1 MAANKQLTVRLG
13 FIGTVAGSFRR
24 SVSGVNSEL
33 GRVGSAISNVQRRQ
47 AALRKEMDKQ
57 KKLGGVDPRLIHR
70 YRQLGATM
78 EQLGTKAEALR
89 RRQRSLADTGAILS
103 GMWQRLV
110 GGATRLA
117 QVGFQALVVGATAAA
132 AAIGAL
138 LTNSSRWSVDLER
151 NARRLGTSTTALQ
164 ELRVAA
170 AGFGIE
176 ADALDDGLA
185 DLAERIAEAVAEPEG
200 SVADTFRRIGINAQ
214 QLRGMR
220 IEDQLGVVGDALRGL
235 GDEEARLFNAR
246 ELAGDEGADAILA
259 LTREGSA
266 GLRRMRAEAQ
276 AGVVSPESQAQL
288 RELAGRFG
296 AVSARVQ
303 ALGHTIAGELS
314 PVISGWLLRIQ
325 KFIDGI
331 DTKQLAAD
339 VRSFAT
345 TVGKVG
351 DTLMEMFGPIF
362 TDVDRVAQSF
372 GGWGNIAKATVLVVG
387 AALAGVG
394 AVVGDFIGIFIG
406 IHDVTYAVTQS
417 AMGLYYSWQDTFR
430 NMGRSATN
438 AWGTIMSGAQML
450 RDRATAVVERIKGAF
465 TTAWA
470 AIQSGA
476 AVAMAQVISH
486 VTRVGSTIAQIMRF
500 GRDPESPAGGAPTG
514 KSPTAAAAAG
524 VAAANQ
530 RGASN
535 VTNTTLSPTITVNAP
550 HAQSPQQIA
559 ALVMREMQRGII
571 TQGAGALTDG

>member
-1 MAANKQLTVRLG
+1 M
-13 FIGTVAGSFRR
+13 
-24 SVSGVNSEL
+24 
-33 GRVGSAISNVQRRQ
+33 
-47 AALRKEMDKQ
+47 
-57 KKLGGVDPRLIHR
+57 
-70 YRQLGATM
+70 
-78 EQLGTKAEALR
+78 
-89 RRQRSLADTGAILS
+89 
-103 GMWQRLV
+103 
-110 GGATRLA
+110 
-117 QVGFQALVVGATAAA
+117 
-132 AAIGAL
+132 
-138 LTNSSRWSVDLER
+138 
-151 NARRLGTSTTALQ
+151 
-164 ELRVAA
+164 
-170 AGFGIE
+170 
-176 ADALDDGLA
+176 
-185 DLAERIAEAVAEPEG
+185 
-200 SVADTFRRIGINAQ
+200 
-214 QLRGMR
+214 
-220 IEDQLGVVGDALRGL
+220 
-235 GDEEARLFNAR
+235 
-246 ELAGDEGADAILA
+246 
-259 LTREGSA
+259 
-266 GLRRMRAEAQ
+266 
-276 AGVVSPESQAQL
+276 
-288 RELAGRFG
+288 
-296 AVSARVQ
+296 
-303 ALGHTIAGELS
+303 
-314 PVISGWLLRIQ
+314 
-325 KFIDGI
+325 
-331 DTKQLAAD
+331 
-339 VRSFAT
+339 
-345 TVGKVG
+345 
-351 DTLMEMFGPIF
+351 
-362 TDVDRVAQSF
+362 
-372 GGWGNIAKATVLVVG
+372 GNIAKATVLVVG